1 MSEYFWTYGDIEI
14 QYQVTRWEN
23 GENVKIIDSYLIK
36 SDAVKLAFLDK
47 LKDDELLDNRSYKS
61 LIREWKAH
69 NILYKFGLF
78 KERTKDTDLDNKE
91 SLFRRIGY
99 FIITLLFKE

>member
-1 MSEYFWTYGDIEI
+1 MNEYVWTYGDIEI

-36 SDAVKLAFLDK
+36 SDAVKLAFLDE

-78 KERTKDTDLDNKE
+78 KERTRDTDLDNQE
-91 SLFRRIGY
+91 SIFRRIGY